1 MSSSKL
7 DVKQL
12 NSLALAYMGDAV
24 FDLHVRR
31 HLLVLGTVRPN
42 QLHNKAKKYVSAK
55 AQAQIVYYFKNE
67 NFLLKKK
74 KVCCAEDA
82 MQSPVQSLKT
92 QMCKR
97 IATVRHLK
105 RS

>member
-31 HLLVLGTVRPN
+31 HLLVLGTVR
-42 QLHNKAKKYVSAK
+42 LTSFIIK
-55 AQAQIVYYFKNE
+55 
-67 NFLLKKK
+67 LKICISK
-74 KVCCAEDA
+74 
-82 MQSPVQSLKT
+82 STST
-92 QMCKR
+92 NR
-97 IATVRHLK
+97 ILF
-105 RS
+105 

>member
-42 QLHNKAKKYVSAK
+42 QLHNKAKNTYQQKHKHKSY
-55 AQAQIVYYFKNE
+55 II
-67 NFLLKKK
+67 LK
-74 KVCCAEDA
+74 
-82 MQSPVQSLKT
+82 MKT
-92 QMCKR
+92 FY
-97 IATVRHLK
+97 
-105 RS
+105 